1 MYIYLDLT
9 RTPLCIRDWKRHSK
23 FFSLDESCRDK
34 FWLTFSVSTNCIL
47 ICPTAFW
54 RLWFFLVVNYLVLT
68 TEIVMYPVNSWWT
81 EENDARFTIY
91 HVFKRY
97 ISLQSVLFNSIEP
110 LFLLNPRN
118 HHNRYFL
125 FNFYWKT
132 NRCHFQEDPTIA
144 NWKYNLFA
152 IYRMPITM
160 HLI

>member
-9 RTPLCIRDWKRHSK
+9 RTPLCIRDWNRHSK
-23 FFSLDESCRDK
+23 FFRLDESCRDK

-54 RLWFFLVVNYLVLT
+54 RLCFFFVVNYLPLKMSCT
-68 TEIVMYPVNSWWT
+68 PWT
-81 EENDARFTIY
+81 EGNDARFTIY
-91 HVFKRY
+91 HLFKRY
-97 ISLQSVLFNSIEP
+97 VSLQSVLFNSIEP

-125 FNFYWKT
+125 FNFYWKIDH
-132 NRCHFQEDPTIA
+132 RCHFQEDPTIA